1 MSGICGIVQSRGE
14 EKISPDCLVP
24 MIRALGTDGRGEGSW
39 ICYPQVGF
47 GHQQHRGFQYG
58 TVELNVGGANLI
70 LSFYGNIYNWQ
81 EFDSGRP
88 PNGGPLL
95 SILETYEQSG
105 LEFLSRLRGEFAL
118 AIWDGRHQ
126 SLHLATDR
134 FRVHPIFYYC
144 DHQGLFVFGS
154 RIKSILACPFPVM
167 YNIDPHAILDLV
179 ARSYIPTPRSI
190 FHEIQKIPPG
200 HVLTFSEGKVVLNS
214 YWDINFLDTESAN
227 ERVLAGKLREV
238 FQDALAVRYVEDKG
252 QGNVGTFLSG
262 GVDSSTVTGV
272 LNQLSTSPIK
282 SFSIKFD
289 EQRYNEVQYARIAAQ
304 SFGAEHY
311 EYTVTAQDCINCLPI
326 LLDSFDEPFANASSI
341 PTYFCSK
348 LALEHDVPFLYAGDG
363 GDELFAGNE
372 RYALQRRFDYYS
384 RFPQPFRDYLLKPL
398 VDCLAASVGWS
409 IFTKGKKYI
418 QRASVP
424 YPQRLASYGFF
435 EAVPKDQIFQ
445 KDFLEDIRKSHEHSD
460 SLHEYYFR
468 APAKTELDRQ
478 LYIDL
483 KRAIGDND
491 LFKVTRMSEAAG
503 VAVRFPFLDT
513 CVADFAS
520 KVPAHIK
527 MRGTQLRSFFKN
539 AYAGLLPMSIR
550 KKTKHGFGLPI
561 AIWLKTNKT
570 LNEMMNDLLL
580 SQLSHQRG
588 FFNKKTL
595 ERVIE
600 LHKTDETGFYGSL
613 LWNFMIIELW
623 FRTQLKS

>member
-1 MSGICGIVQSRGE
+1 MSGICGVVAIDGG
-14 EKISPDCLVP
+14 EKISSDCLLP
-24 MIRALGTDGRGEGSW
+24 MIRALAVDRNGEGDW
-39 ICYPQVGF
+39 ICYPKVGL
-47 GHQQHRGFQYG
+47 GNQRHRGSQHG
-58 TVELNVGGANLI
+58 TVELALGGSSLI
-70 LSFYGNIYNWQ
+70 LSFDGNVYNWQ
-81 EFDSGRP
+81 ELEPSRSGS
-88 PNGGPLL
+88 GDPLL
-95 SILETYEQSG
+95 SILELYERSG

-118 AIWDGRHQ
+118 AIWDGRQ
-126 SLHLATDR
+126 EVLHLATDR
-134 FRVHPIFYYC
+134 FRVHPIFYYF
-144 DHQGLFVFGS
+144 DHKDLFVFGS
-154 RIKSILACPFPVM
+154 RVKAILACPFPVEH
-167 YNIDPHAILDLV
+167 NVDPQAIVDLV
-179 ARSYIPTPRSI
+179 ARSHIPTPRSI

-200 HVLTFSEGKVVLNS
+200 HVLTFWNGKVELTS
-214 YWDINFLDTESAN
+214 YWDINFLEPVSAN

-238 FQDALAVRYVEDKG
+238 FHDALQVRYVEDTG

-262 GVDSSTVTGV
+262 GVDSSTITGV
-272 LNQLSTSPIK
+272 LSQLSTSPIK

-289 EQRYNEVQYARIAAQ
+289 EQRYNEVEYARIAAQ

-348 LALEHDVPFLYAGDG
+348 FALEHDVPFLYAGDG
-363 GDELFAGNE
+363 GDELFAGND
-372 RYALQRRFDYYS
+372 RYALQRQFDYYS
-384 RFPQPFRDYLLKPL
+384 QFPQPFREYLLKPL
-398 VDCLAASVGWS
+398 VDWLAASVGWT
-409 IFTKGKKYI
+409 IFTKGKRYI

-424 YPQRLASYGFF
+424 YPQRLASYGVF
-435 EAVPKDQIFQ
+435 EAVPKEQIFQ
-445 KDFLEDIRKSHEHSD
+445 DDVLEEIRKSND
-460 SLHEYYFR
+460 PYDGLYEYYFR

-491 LFKVTRMSEAAG
+491 LFKVTRMAEAAG

-513 CVADFAS
+513 YVAEFAS
-520 KVPAHIK
+520 KVPANIK

-539 AYAGLLPMSIR
+539 AYADLLPLSIR

-570 LNEMMNDLLL
+570 LNEMMNDLIL
-580 SQLSHQRG
+580 SQRSLQRG
-588 FFNKKTL
+588 FFKKKTL

-600 LHKTDETGFYGSL
+600 LHKTDETGFYGAL

-623 FRTQLKS
+623 FRTQLKA

>member
-1 MSGICGIVQSRGE
+1 MSGICGIVQNSGE
-14 EKISPDCLVP
+14 EKITPDCLVP
-24 MIRALGTDGRGEGSW
+24 MIRALATDGSGEGGW

-47 GHQQHRGFQYG
+47 GHQQLRGFQQG
-58 TVELNVGGANLI
+58 TVEVNVGGENLV
-70 LSFYGNIYNWQ
+70 LSFHGNIYNWQ
-81 EFDSGRP
+81 EFDSGHV
-88 PNGGPLL
+88 PNGDPLL
-95 SILETYEQSG
+95 SLLDTYEHSG

-118 AIWDGRHQ
+118 AIWDGRDQ

-134 FRVHPIFYYC
+134 FRIHPVYYYD
-144 DHQGLFVFGS
+144 DHRGLFVFGS
-154 RIKSILACPFPVM
+154 RAKSILACPFPV
-167 YNIDPHAILDLV
+167 NHQIDPQAILDIV
-179 ARSYIPTPRSI
+179 ARSYIPTPKSI
-190 FHEIQKIPPG
+190 FQDIQKIPPG
-200 HVLTFSEGKVVLNS
+200 HVLTYSGGKVALDS
-214 YWDINFLDTESAN
+214 YWDINFLDPDTSN
-227 ERVLAGKLREV
+227 ERVLAGKLRDV
-238 FQDALAVRYVEDKG
+238 FQDALHVRYVEDTG
-252 QGNVGTFLSG
+252 QGHVGTFLSG

-272 LNQLSTSPIK
+272 LNQLSEGPIK

-289 EQRYNEVQYARIAAQ
+289 EQRYNEVEYARIAAQ
-304 SFGAEHY
+304 SFGADHY
-311 EYTVTAQDCINCLPI
+311 EYTVTAQDCIDCLPI

-384 RFPQPFRDYLLKPL
+384 QFPQPFRQYVLKPL
-398 VDCLAASVGWS
+398 VDGLAASLGWS
-409 IFTKGKKYI
+409 LFTKGKKYI

-435 EAVPKDQIFQ
+435 EAIPKEQIFQ
-445 KDFLEDIRKSHEHSD
+445 HDFLETIRKSNEPND
-460 SLHEYYFR
+460 SLREYYFR
-468 APAKTELDRQ
+468 APAQTELDRQ

-513 CVADFAS
+513 YVGDFAS

-527 MRGTQLRSFFKN
+527 MRGTQLRSFFKK
-539 AYAGLLPMSIR
+539 AYADLLPVSIR

-570 LNEMMNDLLL
+570 LNEMMNDLVL
-580 SQLSHQRG
+580 SQRSHQRG
-588 FFNKKTL
+588 FFQKDTL
-595 ERVIE
+595 QRIVE
-600 LHKTDETGFYGSL
+600 LHKTDETGFYGTL

-623 FRTQLKS
+623 FRSQLKA

>member
-1 MSGICGIVQSRGE
+1 MSGICGIVHSSSE
-14 EKISPDCLVP
+14 EKITPDCLVP
-24 MIRALGTDGRGEGSW
+24 MIRALATDGNGSGSW
-39 ICYPQVGF
+39 ICYPHVAF
-47 GHQQHRGFQYG
+47 GHQHYRGFQQG
-58 TVELNVGGANLI
+58 TVELQVGGAHI
-70 LSFYGNIYNWQ
+70 VLSFHGNIYNWQ

-88 PNGGPLL
+88 SHGKPLL
-95 SILETYEQSG
+95 SILEIYEHSG

-118 AIWDGRHQ
+118 ALWDGRDQ

-134 FRVHPIFYYC
+134 FRIHPVYYYS
-144 DHQGLFVFGS
+144 DHKGLFVFGS
-154 RIKSILACPFPVM
+154 RIKSILACPFPEEHTV
-167 YNIDPHAILDLV
+167 DPHAILDIV
-179 ARSYIPTPRSI
+179 ARSYIPTPKSV

-200 HVLTFSEGKVVLNS
+200 HVLSFSGGKVGLTS
-214 YWDINFLDTESAN
+214 YWDINFLETESAN
-227 ERVLAGKLREV
+227 EKVLAGKLRQV
-238 FQDALAVRYVEDKG
+238 FHDALHVRYVEDHK

-272 LNQLSTSPIK
+272 LNQLSNGPIK

-289 EQRYNEVQYARIAAQ
+289 EQRYNEVEYARMAAQ

-311 EYTVTAQDCINCLPI
+311 EYTVTAQDCIDCLPI

-384 RFPQPFRDYLLKPL
+384 QFPQPFREYLLKPL
-398 VDCLAASVGWS
+398 VDWLADSVGWS

-435 EAVPKDQIFQ
+435 EAVPKEQIFQ
-445 KDFLEDIRKSHEHSD
+445 DDFLEHIQQSNDHRD
-460 SLHEYYFR
+460 GLHEYYFR

-513 CVADFAS
+513 NVADFAS
-520 KVPAHIK
+520 KVPANIK

-539 AYAGLLPMSIR
+539 AYADLLPLAIR

-570 LNEMMNDLLL
+570 LNEMMNDLVL
-580 SQLSHQRG
+580 SQLSLERG
-588 FFNKKTL
+588 FFKKKTL

-600 LHKTDETGFYGSL
+600 LHKTDETGFYGTL
-613 LWNFMIIELW
+613 LWNLMIIELW